1 MRKVLVDGTQPMN
14 VNVKREMVVMRK
26 KMNQGGS
33 SATGIN
39 TSMRHP
45 LLNAENDNK
54 QEKKTTVVKDYM
66 NGNKSQSKDRG
77 SCFKR

>member
-54 QEKKTTVVKDYM
+54 QEKKNY
-66 NGNKSQSKDRG
+66 RG
-77 SCFKR
+77 KGLYETEKKPE